1 MQYEGDFVGPAG
13 TSAQTTLGLPLP
25 QLVRG
30 DVFWLAT
37 ETVNLML
44 GAGWENWSTSAV
56 VPLTTGGVSTQ
67 AQLGLKDTWKLRGG
81 VHYRLNNAWLLQ
93 TGVSYDS
100 SAVDTPDRLAAL
112 PLDRQW
118 RVGIGTI
125 HQWTQFLQLGL
136 SFQWTSLG
144 EAPLDNNVVKGK
156 YGTNDVFFFNIN
168 ANWKKLPWSGKGTF

>member
-1 MQYEGDFVGPAG
+1 
-13 TSAQTTLGLPLP
+13 
-25 QLVRG
+25 
-30 DVFWLAT
+30 
-37 ETVNLML
+37 ML

-67 AQLGLKDTWKLRGG
+67 AQLGLKDTWKLRGS

-100 SAVDTPDRLAAL
+100 SAVDTQDRLAAL